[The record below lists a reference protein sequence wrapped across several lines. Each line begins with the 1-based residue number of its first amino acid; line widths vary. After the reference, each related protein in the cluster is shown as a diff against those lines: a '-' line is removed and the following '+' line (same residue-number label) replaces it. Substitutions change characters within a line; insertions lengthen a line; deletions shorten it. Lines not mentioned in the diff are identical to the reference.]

1 MKNIL
6 LATLCFSLAA
16 CNTDSDKKNSGP
28 AVVEITSMAVYQ
40 GDYDLDGDD
49 VSDISPALDDGRW
62 MIEWTTTG
70 DPAVMEMRIRNNDDL
85 DAPIFLQ
92 SCNKPEG
99 CTEFALEC
107 TVNNSHFLRCAD
119 PAYLDSTAPAVA
131 TGSYPLPLADHLNQL
146 PKLFYLDLSVCNGS
160 CTTAT
165 RTIRLN

>member
-1 MKNIL
+1 MKNAL
-6 LATLCFSLAA
+6 LAALCLSLAA
-16 CNTDSDKKNSGP
+16 CNTGSDKKDFNS
-28 AVVEITSMAVYQ
+28 AIEITRMAVYQ
-40 GDYDLDGDD
+40 GDYGLDGDD
-49 VSDISPALDDGRW
+49 ISDISPALNDGKW
-62 MIEWTTTG
+62 KIKWSATESP
-70 DPAVMEMRIRNNDDL
+70 DVMELRIRNDDHL

-92 SCNKPEG
+92 SCNKPAG
-99 CTEFALEC
+99 CAEFALEC

-119 PAYLDSTAPAVA
+119 PAYLDSTAPAVE